1 MNTQP
6 ISVKLREERERD
18 FEAEIEINKGD
29 EGFETVGFVVAFE
42 IKSELG
48 VASHFEQRRSS
59 WTMNIR
65 AQRGLG
71 FLVLHNEGDR
81 ELSFSQSLW
90 SSLNSVREILL
101 FSTFSNMKA
110 LARTSGL
117 IGGLDPNTALA
128 MVITPGFWLPNPA
141 KAKAGVFPILN
152 WK

>member
-48 VASHFEQRRSS
+48 VASHFEQRRS
-59 WTMNIR
+59 
-65 AQRGLG
+65 
-71 FLVLHNEGDR
+71 
-81 ELSFSQSLW
+81 LSFSQSLW

>member
-18 FEAEIEINKGD
+18 FEAEIEIDKGD

-48 VASHFEQRRSS
+48 VADHDMMITNKPQTASEDTEPHSS
-59 WTMNIR
+59 P
-65 AQRGLG
+65 
-71 FLVLHNEGDR
+71 
-81 ELSFSQSLW
+81 
-90 SSLNSVREILL
+90 
-101 FSTFSNMKA
+101 NMKA